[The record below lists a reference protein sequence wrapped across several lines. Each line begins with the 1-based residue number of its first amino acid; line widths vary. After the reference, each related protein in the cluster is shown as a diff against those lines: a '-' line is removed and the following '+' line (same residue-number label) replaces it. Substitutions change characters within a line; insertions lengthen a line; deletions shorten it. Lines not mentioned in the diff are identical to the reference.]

1 MKKRGIVFKLTSLIL
16 VVSVVFFL
24 IVGNHN
30 SKKVRSIFKGNLRES
45 AQNLSYSTLN
55 KIESIL
61 KAVEKVP
68 QQIAISLE
76 GSSYS
81 KEDLLLL
88 ISQVVEN
95 NPEIYGS
102 TIAFE
107 PYMFDPDS
115 LYFAPYFY
123 KQKDEIKFTYIGSE
137 SYKYFS
143 WEWYKIPKEKN
154 KPMWSEPYFDEGA
167 GNIIM
172 STYSVPFYRDVK
184 GERKLMGIVTAD
196 ISLAWLQKMVS
207 SIKIAETGFAFL
219 ISKKGTLITHPRQDL
234 VMKHTI
240 FSLADEFNQPELHKL
255 GESMVSGKT
264 NFISKKHLFTAEDA
278 WLFHAPLPSNGWSMG
293 VIFPQGEL
301 LAGVKKLEL
310 ELRGFAAAG
319 LVLLLLAIW
328 FIARSI
334 TRPLGA
340 LSRATEEMAT
350 GNMDVPIPEI
360 DSTDEVGT
368 LANSFR
374 SMKQALNKHIQQIK
388 DISKLPGENPN
399 PIFRVG
405 EEGQILYANAPAK
418 NFLQGW
424 NIEVGET
431 APVIFQ
437 ESIEASLGNGESQ
450 TLELEHG
457 EKVFTFEL
465 MPIME
470 SRYINIYGKDI
481 TEVREAEEEL
491 NKITVQ
497 KNRIESEMKMA
508 TLVQEGFLPG
518 ATPFTPGFKFAA
530 KTIPA
535 KFVGGD
541 FFDFM
546 ELEQDRLGMVLG
558 DVSGKGVSAALY
570 MAKLMSDFRYVALL
584 DPQPGEVIR
593 QVNKIVTRRSR
604 NGMFATA
611 VYMLLD
617 VKSKKLKVCNAGH
630 HSMLIRRGDSKI
642 LELGKAGGIPL
653 GIFESSTYSE
663 EEIQLF
669 PGDVVFLYS
678 DGVVEPVNDEM
689 EQFGMDR
696 LRSMIVESN
705 GMPKEILKQVE
716 NAIQTFT
723 RDAPQF
729 DDMTFLVFKV
739 L

>member
-1 MKKRGIVFKLTSLIL
+1 LSSRLYS
-16 VVSVVFFL
+16 FL

-88 ISQVVEN
+88 IRQVVEN
-95 NPEIYGS
+95 NLEIYGS

-107 PYMFDPDS
+107 PYMFDSDS

-264 NFISKKHLFTAEDA
+264 NFISKKHLFTGEDA

-301 LAGVKKLEL
+301 LAGVKKLES

-431 APVIFQ
+431 VPVIFQ
-437 ESIEASLGNGESQ
+437 QSIEASFGNGESQ

-481 TEVREAEEEL
+481 TKMREAEEEL

-508 TLVQEGFLPG
+508 TLVQEGFLPE
-518 ATPFTPGFKFAA
+518 ATPVTPGFKFAA

-541 FFDFM
+541 FYDFM
-546 ELEQDRLGMVLG
+546 ELEQDKLGMVLG

-630 HSMLIRRGDSKI
+630 HSMLIRRGDSEI

-678 DGVVEPVNDEM
+678 DGVVEPGNDEM